1 MVTWFGFLLAVIAAV
16 LILTRH
22 LFAAGLLVVI
32 AGFFDILDGA
42 LARHTN
48 QTTRFGTILDATLDR
63 LSEGVVLLSIL
74 AFLYANEQAVAQILL
89 VCVALL
95 GSLLVS
101 YLRARMEAIGIK
113 CPVGLFTRS
122 ERVIVLALGLL
133 LNQITI
139 ALGIIAVFSFIT
151 VGQRLLYAWKQ
162 TRSR

>member
-1 MVTWFGFLLAVIAAV
+1 MVTWFGFLLAVIAAI

-74 AFLYANEQAVAQILL
+74 ALYANEQAVAQIFL

-101 YLRARMEAIGIK
+101 YLRARMEAVGIK

-133 LNQITI
+133 LNQIPI
-139 ALGIIAVFSFIT
+139 ALGVIAVFSFIT